1 MIYSG
6 NSAIADAK
14 YGSQQLAKI
23 YHGSDLVWERDEWV
37 EYTFPNTTNGVD
49 IKCSSTTGNGALGFK
64 FAASTGTPS
73 HANRCYHMFDGQA
86 WSMQTKGRLGNSGS
100 VYGICAYAVFP
111 PQWGTVLLKT
121 VSVTKLDKSSYY
133 LYNLR
138 STPNRAKVL
147 DSNDNV
153 IVNTT
158 EAGGLDHTIFDFT
171 YSQGNSA
178 QASLDNLE
186 SAAIRL
192 FASRRNMNTTEIV
205 GGNYTLTF
213 LIKKSR
219 LKAWL
224 GTFSLPYPDNLS

>member
-1 MIYSG
+1 MIKLGGAS
-6 NSAIADAK
+6 IADVRL
-14 YGSQQLAKI
+14 GSQPIDKV
-23 YHGSDLVWERDEWV
+23 YHGSDLVWGRDEWV

-49 IKCSSTTGNGALGFK
+49 VKCSSTTGNGALGFI
-64 FAASTGTPS
+64 FAASTGTSS

-158 EAGGLDHTIFDFT
+158 EAGGFDDTIFNFT
-171 YSQGNSA
+171 PSQGSSA
-178 QASLDNLE
+178 QTSLDNLE
-186 SAAIRL
+186 SAAIRM
-192 FASRRNMNTTEIV
+192 FATRNNTDVLLIA
-205 GGNYTLTF
+205 GGNYTMTF
-213 LIKKSR
+213 LIKKSG

-224 GTFSLPYPDNLS
+224 DAFSLPYPDNLT

>member
-1 MIYSG
+1 MIKSG
-6 NSAIADAK
+6 SSSIADVRL
-14 YGSQQLAKI
+14 GSQPIDKV
-23 YHGSDLVWERDEWV
+23 YHGSDLVWGRDEWV

-49 IKCSSTTGNGALGFK
+49 IKCSSTTGNGALGFI
-64 FAASTGTPS
+64 FAAHTGTSS
-73 HANRCYHMFDGQA
+73 HATRCYHMFDGQA
-86 WSMQTKGRLGNSGS
+86 WLMQPKSGGNSGN

-121 VSVTKLDKSSYY
+121 ASVTNLDESLYY
-133 LYNLR
+133 IYNLY
-138 STPNRAKVL
+138 STPNRTKVI

-153 IVNTT
+153 IVKTT
-158 EAGGLDHTIFDFT
+158 QTGDLENQIFSFE
-171 YSQGNSA
+171 YSQGSSA
-178 QASLDNLE
+178 QTSLDNLE

-192 FASRRNMNTTEIV
+192 FVSRRSARVTAIT

-224 GTFSLPYPDNLS
+224 DAFSLPYPDNLT